1 MDTKLNLNA
10 DEGSLGN
17 RELVTPVSV
26 EQRTAGARPMR
37 VKASSDSLRRVR
49 IAVGE
54 YARTSG
60 MYDPVDVV
68 VFTKMCIHEARA
80 RVPSAG
86 LESSDAL
93 LKEALK
99 VAAASC
105 GVCHRQLVDTTGTNA
120 TELAAEPKLSASA
133 SFAARITHRAPVV
146 PLPESYS
153 RSMPAQS
160 LGELPDM
167 RPATMLNSLMQ
178 IMWRPVNMLIT
189 AMFVRSE

>member
-10 DEGSLGN
+10 DEGSHGN

-26 EQRTAGARPMR
+26 EQRSAGARPMR

-105 GVCHRQLVDTTGTNA
+105 GVCHRQFVDTTGEPAA
-120 TELAAEPKLSASA
+120 THGIGCRAEA
-133 SFAARITHRAPVV
+133 IG
-146 PLPESYS
+146 
-153 RSMPAQS
+153 
-160 LGELPDM
+160 LGEFCGPDY
-167 RPATMLNSLMQ
+167 ASCAGGA
-178 IMWRPVNMLIT
+178 IAGI
-189 AMFVRSE
+189 VRAFDAGAVAG